1 MSFQTDQW
9 IKSVIRWWQFRQ
21 ILLHKT
27 ADQQICVMNMKA
39 AAVWMHFSNCVIQG
53 RRISFSS
60 DYKWSNN
67 HSKCLKDDVYLNSL
81 LSASCTNVFFNYT
94 QVFSSLQTFMF
105 WGSNVQIWH
114 LFPLGRRTGSPTL
127 RWNLQIK
134 KIFYYMC
141 CVTSRTTG
149 LTLWN
154 TIFSPAS
161 KCHHSILQHTG
172 FINEPELIHRD
183 QWSLGK
189 NKNSSQMFNSCNTLC
204 PNLLIQGLKT
214 RQYLD

>member
-1 MSFQTDQW
+1 MSQGWCLF
-9 IKSVIRWWQFRQ
+9 KQF
-21 ILLHKT
+21 IVNLL
-27 ADQQICVMNMKA
+27 
-39 AAVWMHFSNCVIQG
+39 
-53 RRISFSS
+53 
-60 DYKWSNN
+60 YK
-67 HSKCLKDDVYLNSL
+67 C
-81 LSASCTNVFFNYT
+81 FFNYT

-114 LFPLGRRTGSPTL
+114 LFPLSRRTGSPTL

-189 NKNSSQMFNSCNTLC
+189 NKNSSQMFNSCNTRTQN
-204 PNLLIQGLKT
+204 PPIPRLKT
-214 RQYLD
+214 KKHMSIAEYKQNNKTAVKVNWQPRFDWCAMMITFDICWWKTETFW